1 MPAMA
6 LGGKRNPVIG
16 SDPLRHA
23 ILAKGCRKY
32 GLHLLRIRL
41 FHALTTQQVTAV
53 RIGHR
58 QRINPLSLSSQEPA
72 LEVRTPCLV
81 SLFYLLEWLAVHRS
95 LPPLVL
101 RCPQPFPT
109 QDVSKS
115 AHRRPIDTLFRR
127 QKTGPQ
133 LLGSPTRMRMLQLH
147 NLLLDPTLGLVGM
160 MARSIATVPQSS

>member
-41 FHALTTQQVTAV
+41 PHALATQQVTAV

-58 QRINPLSLSSQEPA
+58 QRVNPLSLSSQEPA
-72 LEVRTPCLV
+72 LEVRTPCLI
-81 SLFYLLEWLAVHRS
+81 SLFYLLKWLAVHRS
-95 LPPLVL
+95 LQTLLL
-101 RCPQPFPT
+101 RCAHPFPP
-109 QDVSKS
+109 QDLSKS
-115 AHRRPIDTLFRR
+115 AHHRPMNTLFRR
-127 QKTGPQ
+127 
-133 LLGSPTRMRMLQLH
+133 
-147 NLLLDPTLGLVGM
+147 
-160 MARSIATVPQSS
+160 